1 MASNVGCWLINW
13 NFGTGMV
20 VLMTG
25 VVVNVDVDVVDDDGV
40 GEVGLMGLVGVVGV
54 VEGGI
59 V

>member
-25 VVVNVDVDVVDDDGV
+25 VVVNVDVDVVDDGGV
-40 GEVGLMGLVGVVGV
+40 GEVDCLVDGVDGVG
-54 VEGGI
+54 GGCWGC
-59 V
+59 